1 MVLCDIVRRSEST
14 ITVHEYL
21 TIGVFL
27 CLAIPRVYD
36 AITHLQKF
44 ITMPERQKIKVCAS
58 RARGLQFRRNSVHL
72 VCCENA
78 LEDEV
83 LFTAEPSP
91 HC

>member
-44 ITMPERQKIKVCAS
+44 ITMPERQKIKV
-58 RARGLQFRRNSVHL
+58 
-72 VCCENA
+72 
-78 LEDEV
+78 
-83 LFTAEPSP
+83 
-91 HC
+91 